1 MQWVVVVALVLAL
14 WAQHERAKDREA
26 QLRSALRLARNYA
39 NGVILAELDKPLD
52 MPFDTG
58 TTLAG
63 LVSHIKASTG
73 WVATDKVYTKP
84 VFVRQV
90 GPLQHGIPLYVDPVA
105 LHEAGVTMQTPLT
118 ASCRGVPLKRS
129 LHDILGPIGLGYFV
143 RNGVLFISTKD
154 DAERFTRTDMMA
166 DDAVP

>member
-1 MQWVVVVALVLAL
+1 MHWVVIVALVLAL
-14 WAQHERAKDREA
+14 WVQHERAKDREVR
-26 QLRSALRLARNYA
+26 LMSALRIARNYA
-39 NGVILAELDKPLD
+39 NGVTLAELDKPVD

-63 LVSHIKASTG
+63 LVSHIRGSTG
-73 WVATDKVYTKP
+73 WVATDKVYTKR

-90 GPLQHGIPLYVDPVA
+90 GPLQNGIPVLVDSVP
-105 LHEAGVTMQTPLT
+105 LQEAGVTMQTPLT
-118 ASCRGVPLKRS
+118 VSSRGVPLKKS

-143 RNGVLFISTKD
+143 RNGVLVISTKD
-154 DAERFTRTDMMA
+154 DAESFTRKDMMA